1 MKRHIFP
8 IKRQIF
14 ATNRR
19 LWPITVPACF
29 FDDQSNT
36 KSFYFPFR
44 LSTSCAPTLFGEQ
57 FCKVFYRNW
66 NLSFAE
72 CNYSYRETTKL
83 LEFPLSYEYI
93 NGPSLWMNRTTL
105 MHVLHSQ
112 LGRHLKSNLEA
123 DIWPPGD
130 DMQSRS
136 MCLPIIYL
144 FLPSLPLLHVHDGV
158 KGKKLTHISYISTS
172 WRSQTAKI
180 NEMARNILV
189 LLGLLGGEN
198 DVPQGLFFYSWD
210 SSLKIFHLLS

>member
-1 MKRHIFP
+1 LQRSQTITGWSLKSVRFGKMKRHIFP

-14 ATNRR
+14 PTNRR
-19 LWPITVPACF
+19 FWPITVPACF

-36 KSFYFPFR
+36 IFFYFPFR

-66 NLSFAE
+66 NLVLAE
-72 CNYSYRETTKL
+72 CNYSYPETTKL

-144 FLPSLPLLHVHDGV
+144 FLPSLPLLTCSWWCEREKTHTH
-158 KGKKLTHISYISTS
+158 HISQLHEGAKRRKSTKWQETS
-172 WRSQTAKI
+172 
-180 NEMARNILV
+180 
-189 LLGLLGGEN
+189 
-198 DVPQGLFFYSWD
+198 
-210 SSLKIFHLLS
+210 